1 MSNIPKAKRFK
12 KSKTRRSYFTRSKA
26 RRCDSN
32 EQTFS
37 GLRQKQF
44 HILTLPFFQKLKV
57 LSFLNTRQLVICST
71 ACRGLSGDL
80 LQRALSSIKQNLFLR
95 YRNALTKR
103 VCGQRNYLAPNE
115 VAQQFEIGSNGSS
128 AQGGNRLCSARSA
141 LYATWFHTHSL
152 THNFCRNICR
162 LSRKLFLNARGSK
175 ASKAQEGKEG
185 IKLEEDCLRKA
196 VVTWFNVNHD
206 YFQEKSVCAPGDYI
220 QKGKPRMKLKLHWR
234 KLIVE
239 WLFEVCKACA
249 LHDALVYTY
258 LHILLNHAI
267 VVPCRVCSQHG
278 SDCLLRQL
286 VRSLSMHKAS
296 QQKQSA
302 ALCK

>member
-12 KSKTRRSYFTRSKA
+12 KLKTRRSYFTRSKA

-103 VCGQRNYLAPNE
+103 VCGQRNYLEPNE
-115 VAQQFEIGSNGSS
+115 VAQQFEIASNGSS
-128 AQGGNRLCSARSA
+128 AQGGNRLCSA
-141 LYATWFHTHSL
+141 
-152 THNFCRNICR
+152 RNICR

-239 WLFEVCKACA
+239 WLFEFPAAFAVSMGAIAFSVNLFDRYLCTKQVSKSNLQLCA
-249 LHDALVYTY
+249 
-258 LHILLNHAI
+258 I
-267 VVPCRVCSQHG
+267 G
-278 SDCLLRQL
+278 CLL
-286 VRSLSMHKAS
+286 VAS
-296 QQKQSA
+296 AS
-302 ALCK
+302 CDRRTIGMVT